1 MADPTAPEYLHIE
14 AVPNRRQRRMR
25 FARNASGNILVR
37 VRFVDPVNQER
48 LAGLACTSW
57 DVTFQGLELEGRASA
72 SGTLCPTSA
81 PTSSSPTAD
90 PTGSPSRPPSSGPM
104 IAPTMV
110 PSRRPTLNP
119 TVVIYEDLS
128 ESGAEEDSTQV
139 ASIAAMAATLLALL
153 SMSLAWIIVQR
164 RQRQSKEVAEKP
176 SCDRRLSA
184 AVVEL
189 KNIPAGIEAVVPAAT
204 SAGSRLWSDF
214 RRVVSFDG
222 LYFRNQIMKLDDL
235 ALQDSYALLGISC
248 PPSAYIDHLRIV
260 GGRWLDLTFSDSN
273 EEDLVDD
280 AVDFFETAMP
290 DCLLER
296 AIDLFALRAL
306 QGGTDPLEGA
316 YALLGGNMFPSGPS
330 EYAFM
335 VRDKSGNAQMDPYA
349 ALRRVHCPEPEYF
362 EIDDDH
368 LWGGG
373 KYGRHRF
380 GDVDIFADTPFAK
393 APAPPEYDLVT
404 PYAVSSDP
412 SHTVPEYAMA
422 EDSTV
427 EYEATYALAEGEEE
441 VTYALAQGEP
451 DVTYSIAHAGE
462 QRIKY
467 SLAGVRNPQKLSKGR
482 PEWTLSS
489 APSTEETSSDTV
501 QEVRPAQ
508 SWSLGSFG
516 AVTESTDD
524 IDDEVTYSLACS
536 TVGRGAVE
544 PIYEMGAS
552 NEMGSSTCDDD
563 TVINVPVTDTGAPN
577 HVFDNFASQTDRTAM
592 SGCIKFIPGG
602 DVDCDIDEPA
612 GQSSLESSS
621 SSDGNLGSEPHDL
634 QPSNTTTV
642 DYMECASDGRESPF
656 AVPAAVDATRPN
668 DTNVPTSRWAEL
680 GKWFKGKDKPKKR
693 LTPFEVNA
701 NWDIMIGED
710 ASGREPANRM
720 SSLDV

>member
-1 MADPTAPEYLHIE
+1 M
-14 AVPNRRQRRMR
+14 
-25 FARNASGNILVR
+25 
-37 VRFVDPVNQER
+37 
-48 LAGLACTSW
+48 
-57 DVTFQGLELEGRASA
+57 EL
-72 SGTLCPTSA
+72 
-81 PTSSSPTAD
+81 
-90 PTGSPSRPPSSGPM
+90 
-104 IAPTMV
+104 
-110 PSRRPTLNP
+110 N
-119 TVVIYEDLS
+119 
-128 ESGAEEDSTQV
+128 
-139 ASIAAMAATLLALL
+139 
-153 SMSLAWIIVQR
+153 
-164 RQRQSKEVAEKP
+164 
-176 SCDRRLSA
+176 
-184 AVVEL
+184 
-189 KNIPAGIEAVVPAAT
+189 NIPVEIEAVVPAAT

-222 LYFRNQIMKLDDL
+222 LYFRNPIMKLDDF
-235 ALQDSYALLGISC
+235 ALQDSYALLGLSC
-248 PPSAYIDHLRIV
+248 PPSAYLDHLRTV

-280 AVDFFETAMP
+280 AVDFVETAMP

-296 AIDLFALRAL
+296 AIDLLALRAL
-306 QGGTDPLEGA
+306 QGGADDLEGV

-330 EYAFM
+330 EYAFL
-335 VRDKSGNAQMDPYA
+335 VRDKSGNAQMNPYA

-393 APAPPEYDLVT
+393 AKAPAPPEYDLVT

-412 SHTVPEYAMA
+412 SYNVPEYDVA

-427 EYEATYALAEGEEE
+427 EYEATYALAECEEE

-462 QRIKY
+462 EKVKY
-467 SLAGVRNPQKLSKGR
+467 SLAGGRKPRKLSKGR
-482 PEWTLSS
+482 PEWTSSS
-489 APSTEETSSDTV
+489 APSTEETSSDAV
-501 QEVRPAQ
+501 QEGRPPQ

-524 IDDEVTYSLACS
+524 IDDEVTYSLAACS

-552 NEMGSSTCDDD
+552 NEMGSQGDPDPELEQVVRQYTDFGDDD
-563 TVINVPVTDTGAPN
+563 TVINVPATDTGAPN
-577 HVFDNFASQTDRTAM
+577 HVFDNFALQTDRTAM
-592 SGCIKFIPGG
+592 PDCIKFIPGG

-612 GQSSLESSS
+612 GQCSLESSS
-621 SSDGNLGSEPHDL
+621 SSDGDLGSEPHDLQPSNTATVDYMDDLGSEPRDL

-668 DTNVPTSRWAEL
+668 DMDVAPSRWAEL

-693 LTPFEVNA
+693 LTPFQVNA